1 MQIKDILRLKGA
13 DVATISPDATVAELV
28 AGLAEHKV
36 GALVVSSPDTPVV
49 GIVSERDVVRGLA
62 RHGGDLL
69 DQPVSAIMTS
79 EVFTCEP
86 DFGLVEMATEMTV
99 RRFRHAPVLEEGRMV
114 GIVSIGDVV
123 KKRIDQLKAERDHL
137 EAYIS
142 T

>member
-1 MQIKDILRLKGA
+1 MQIKDILRIKGT
-13 DVATISPDATVAELV
+13 DVATISSDATVAQLV

-36 GALVVSSPDTPVV
+36 GALVVAGADAGVV

-62 RHGGDLL
+62 KHGADLL
-69 DQPVSAIMTS
+69 GQPVSSIMTS
-79 EVFTCEP
+79 EVYTCEP
-86 DFGLVEMATEMTV
+86 AFGVVEMATEMTE
-99 RRFRHAPVLEEGRMV
+99 RRFRHVPVLEDDKLV

-137 EAYIS
+137 EAYIN